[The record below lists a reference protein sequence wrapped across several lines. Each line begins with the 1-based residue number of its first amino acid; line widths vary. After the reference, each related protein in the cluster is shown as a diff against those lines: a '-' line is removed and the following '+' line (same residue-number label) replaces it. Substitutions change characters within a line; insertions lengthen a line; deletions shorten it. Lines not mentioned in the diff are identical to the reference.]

1 MIDDFSRIFEGSA
14 EEIDDGLSL
23 RTQGVTADHGRKMTE
38 VKTTV
43 TCRGTT
49 ATANGR

>member
-14 EEIDDGLSL
+14 EEIDDGL